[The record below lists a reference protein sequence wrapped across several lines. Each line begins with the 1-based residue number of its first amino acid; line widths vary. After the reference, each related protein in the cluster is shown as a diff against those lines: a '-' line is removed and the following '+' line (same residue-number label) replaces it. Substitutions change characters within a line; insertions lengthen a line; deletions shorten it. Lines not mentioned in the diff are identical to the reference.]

1 MPVKL
6 AHTPAVMLAALL
18 AVACDWAA
26 AYRADWRARHWLGH
40 GDIRWPVVM
49 TTRVAAA
56 RIAVATN
63 DDHL

>member
-1 MPVKL
+1 
-6 AHTPAVMLAALL
+6 MLAALL

-26 AYRADWRARHWLGH
+26 AYRADWRVRHWLGH

-56 RIAVATN
+56 RIAVAAN